1 MDRTRRSAKYLLTM
15 LICSVG
21 LVLATTAQAQ
31 PDLRMSGIVSYS
43 HTGTTA
49 VMAVDQIDNISIA
62 QGISVNVRLELWA
75 FKVPF
80 TGINQVGYEQAG
92 FLLATY
98 DLGPLAYGYYFW
110 KVNSG
115 NVPYTRPPPGAWFYT
130 VMLTEYN
137 GGNHNTYGFLPR
149 DFRNFPTENVT
160 QAVALSQSPPSP
172 TPQPGLWWNPNESG
186 SGYAIDF
193 KNGTLVVT
201 VYSYKPNGD
210 PQWYVAAGALNGT
223 TFTATLDKYSA
234 GQCISCAYAGRPSP
248 SGNDGT
254 ITIEFTSS
262 TSATVNLPGG
272 RVTQIQPQAF

>member
-1 MDRTRRSAKYLLTM
+1 MDRIRRSAKYLLSF

-21 LVLATTAQAQ
+21 LALSTTAQAQ
-31 PDLRMSGIVSYS
+31 PDLRMSGSVSYS
-43 HTGTTA
+43 HIGTTA
-49 VMAVDQIDNISIA
+49 VMAVDRIDNVSIA
-62 QGISVNVRLELWA
+62 QGISVDVRLELWA
-75 FKVPF
+75 FKVPY

-110 KVNSG
+110 RVNSG
-115 NVPYTRPPPGAWFYT
+115 NIPYTRPPPGTWFYT

-149 DFRNFPTENVT
+149 DFRNFAAENVT
-160 QAVALSQSPPSP
+160 QAVALSQSSPSP

-201 VYSYKPNGD
+201 VYSYKANGD
-210 PQWYVAAGALNGT
+210 PQWYVAAGPLNGT
-223 TFTATLDKYSA
+223 TFIATLDKYIA
-234 GQCISCAYAGRPSP
+234 GQCISCGYAGRPTP